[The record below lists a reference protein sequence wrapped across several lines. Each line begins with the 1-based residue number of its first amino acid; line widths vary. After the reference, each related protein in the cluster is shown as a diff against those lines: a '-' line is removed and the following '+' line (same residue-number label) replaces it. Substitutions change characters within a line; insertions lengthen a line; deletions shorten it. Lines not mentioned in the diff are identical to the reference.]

1 MTSHRVSRLASQ
13 RPTSSPTALS
23 VHCSSSIARPEADT
37 PDASCDGDGR
47 CCMIPRDWRAI
58 LRVETIEFRTG
69 TAN

>member
-1 MTSHRVSRLASQ
+1 
-13 RPTSSPTALS
+13 

-47 CCMIPRDWRAI
+47 CCMIPRDWRGI
-58 LRVETIEFRTG
+58 MRVERIEFRTG